1 MVDCMVVWL
10 HGYMVATNNARLYGC
25 LHATVRAIMPQTV
38 VVRCAAT
45 VHAANKRLYRLSRA
59 ESEPDADI

>member
-1 MVDCMVVWL
+1 
-10 HGYMVATNNARLYGC
+10 MVATNHDRLYGC

-45 VHAANKRLYRLSRA
+45 VQAANKRLYRLSRA

>member
-1 MVDCMVVWL
+1 MVDCMVAWW

-45 VHAANKRLYRLSRA
+45 VHAANKRLSLLSRA
-59 ESEPDADI
+59 ESEHDADI

>member
-1 MVDCMVVWL
+1 M
-10 HGYMVATNNARLYGC
+10 GAC

-45 VHAANKRLYRLSRA
+45 VQAANKRLYCLSRA
-59 ESEPDADI
+59 ASEPDADI

>member
-1 MVDCMVVWL
+1 
-10 HGYMVATNNARLYGC
+10 MVAFMQPSVQSC
-25 LHATVRAIMPQTV
+25 PQTV

-59 ESEPDADI
+59 KSELDADI

>member
-1 MVDCMVVWL
+1 
-10 HGYMVATNNARLYGC
+10 MVATDNARLYAC

-59 ESEPDADI
+59 KSEPDADI